1 MQSIVVSYQNTFL
14 HFSEPKQ
21 RMLRKS
27 VSSPDVCFEEFST
40 IPVKTRKMSIA
51 SVSTACPSPRSSCGS
66 VSSFESDV
74 EVTVMIRHI
83 PCKYAQEQLMQEVLE
98 FTNNFDYFYLPPAR
112 TAKVEKNLGYAFV
125 NFNSHQEAEDFME
138 AFQGYQF
145 KAFPNSLKRAQVNL
159 AELQGV
165 AANVESYQ
173 NSKVDKIKFVPWI
186 MQK

>member
-1 MQSIVVSYQNTFL
+1 
-14 HFSEPKQ
+14 
-21 RMLRKS
+21 MLRKS

-40 IPVKTRKMSIA
+40 IPMKTRKMSIA
-51 SVSTACPSPRSSCGS
+51 SESTACDFSPRSSWSGSS
-66 VSSFESDV
+66 VSSFESV

-98 FTNNFDYFYLPPAR
+98 FTSNFDYFYLPPAR

-125 NFNSHQEAEDFME
+125 NFTSQQEAEEFIE

-165 AANVESYQ
+165 EANVESYW
-173 NSKVDKIKFVPWI
+173 NSKVDKTKFAPWI
-186 MQK
+186 LQN